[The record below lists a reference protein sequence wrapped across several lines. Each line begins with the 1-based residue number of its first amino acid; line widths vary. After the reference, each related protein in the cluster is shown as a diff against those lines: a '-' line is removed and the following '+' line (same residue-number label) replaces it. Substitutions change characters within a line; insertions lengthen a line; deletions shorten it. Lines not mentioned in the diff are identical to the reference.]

1 MSDHSDNQLQ
11 ANLNPSNLNINNT
24 STNRKFQPIPPFVSL
39 LVINALYL
47 AYPRTTISAIIF
59 VIEAS
64 SITSTKSSEIQET
77 PDDSTSIT
85 INSIFNFSVS
95 RLNAFLNLFWLE
107 KIVIFAVISVT
118 NLINTGFL
126 NVFQA

>member
-11 ANLNPSNLNINNT
+11 ANLNPSNLNNNNT
-24 STNRKFQPIPPFVSL
+24 LTNRKFQPIPPFVSL

-47 AYPRTTISAIIF
+47 AYPRLTISAIIF

-64 SITSTKSSEIQET
+64 SITSTKTSEIQET

-85 INSIFNFSVS
+85 THGLIRCFKNPGTTT
-95 RLNAFLNLFWLE
+95 E
-107 KIVIFAVISVT
+107 KEKLLVIGKTLLIT
-118 NLINTGFL
+118 NL
-126 NVFQA
+126 